1 MVVDARSVPE
11 DETIETDVCIAGA
24 GVAGIT
30 LAREFIGEEFRVC
43 LLESGGFEPDK
54 ATQSLY
60 WGENVGHPYYPLDTH
75 GARCFGGT
83 SHRWDIEIDNLRF
96 GVRLRPI
103 DRIDF
108 KERDWVPYSGWPF
121 DKSHLDPFYERA
133 QAICQIG
140 PFTYDVEDWED
151 SEKTPRLSFVNG
163 RVKTTIFQFGPRA
176 PFFRDYRDE
185 IERADNITT
194 YLHANVVEIEA
205 TESAQTVTR
214 LRVAC
219 LQGSK
224 FWVSARLFI
233 LAMGGIETP
242 RLLLLSNK
250 TQSAGLGNQYDLVGR
265 FFMEHPHLWSGV
277 YVPSDPNIFNSTA
290 LYKIHMVNKVP
301 IMGKLTLSEEA
312 LRREK
317 LLSYCVSIHPSA
329 WPSRLRYQRTASKG
343 VASFKVLRSAVRRGE
358 MASDFSKHLHNM
370 ITDVDDIAITAYR
383 QVRRRC
389 ERVFDKFKL
398 PKVEVFRLNHMTEQA
413 PNPNSR
419 VTLAAERDAL
429 GQNRVQLNWQ
439 LNSLD
444 IRSIIRAQKIIDEEL
459 RRAGLGYLYI
469 ELDDETPPPD
479 LHGGYHHMGTTRMH
493 IDPKK
498 GVVNE
503 SCRVHGIS
511 NLFIAG
517 PSVFP
522 TGGYANPVL
531 TFVALAVRL
540 ADHVKELMAR
550 LRIRTSPDV

>member
-1 MVVDARSVPE
+1 
-11 DETIETDVCIAGA
+11 
-24 GVAGIT
+24 
-30 LAREFIGEEFRVC
+30 
-43 LLESGGFEPDK
+43 
-54 ATQSLY
+54 
-60 WGENVGHPYYPLDTH
+60 
-75 GARCFGGT
+75 
-83 SHRWDIEIDNLRF
+83 
-96 GVRLRPI
+96 
-103 DRIDF
+103 
-108 KERDWVPYSGWPF
+108 
-121 DKSHLDPFYERA
+121 
-133 QAICQIG
+133 
-140 PFTYDVEDWED
+140 
-151 SEKTPRLSFVNG
+151 
-163 RVKTTIFQFGPRA
+163 
-176 PFFRDYRDE
+176 
-185 IERADNITT
+185 
-194 YLHANVVEIEA
+194 
-205 TESAQTVTR
+205 
-214 LRVAC
+214 
-219 LQGSK
+219 
-224 FWVSARLFI
+224 
-233 LAMGGIETP
+233 
-242 RLLLLSNK
+242 
-250 TQSAGLGNQYDLVGR
+250 
-265 FFMEHPHLWSGV
+265 
-277 YVPSDPNIFNSTA
+277 
-290 LYKIHMVNKVP
+290 
-301 IMGKLTLSEEA
+301 MGKLTLSEEA